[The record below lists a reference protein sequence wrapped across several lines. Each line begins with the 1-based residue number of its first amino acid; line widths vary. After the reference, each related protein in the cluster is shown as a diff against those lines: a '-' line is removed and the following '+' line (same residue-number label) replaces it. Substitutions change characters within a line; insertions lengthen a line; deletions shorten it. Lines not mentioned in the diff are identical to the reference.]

1 MAQSSKGFLET
12 RRVIVWVM
20 RLLSY
25 LVYAYVV
32 VVEVILGL
40 GFFLLLFGANPT
52 NDFVDWIYRSLNR
65 AMEPFRGIFK
75 PVELEGNQE
84 VASVFDASVLFAMI
98 IYGLLAILVHAFI
111 RWLTYRL
118 YKLDREMEKLEQQ
131 EEFERTQQSLGVQ
144 GGTAPP
150 AAAGYE
156 PPDGASPTGSGAPTG

>member
-1 MAQSSKGFLET
+1 MTQGSKGFLEA
-12 RRVIVWVM
+12 RKAVVWVM
-20 RLLSY
+20 RLISY

-52 NDFVDWIYRSLNR
+52 SDFVQWIYRSLNR

-75 PVELEGNQE
+75 PVDLGGNQE

-118 YKLDREMEKLEQQ
+118 YKLDREMDKLERQ
-131 EEFERTQQSLGVQ
+131 EELERSQQALGTQPTGAV
-144 GGTAPP
+144 PP
-150 AAAGYE
+150 TTTGYE
-156 PPDGASPTGSGAPTG
+156 PPAS

>member
-1 MAQSSKGFLET
+1 MAQSSTGFLEA

-52 NDFVDWIYRSLNR
+52 SDFVQWIYRSLNR

-75 PVELEGNQE
+75 PVDLGGNQE

-98 IYGLLAILVHAFI
+98 VYGLLAILVHAFI

-118 YKLDREMEKLEQQ
+118 YKLDREMEKLEQ
-131 EEFERTQQSLGVQ
+131 EDHLERAQQALDVQ
-144 GGTAPP
+144 GGTAQP
-150 AAAGYE
+150 AATGYE
-156 PPDGASPTGSGAPTG
+156 PPDGGSPTG